1 MSFSPDKAYDLIAQ
15 SHEQG
20 RLAHAYLITGPVGAG
35 KSALAERVIR
45 LVNRLPG
52 ELVGLDGLRS
62 GHVTV
67 VRPESRSRIITID
80 AIRAA
85 EHTLQMSAERG
96 ITKFAVIIDCDRMGA
111 PAENAFLKTL
121 EEPPRDSLL
130 LLITSQPEQMLD
142 TILSRCIRVDLMG
155 PPGGVP
161 LSRAARALLD
171 ALAAHSRGSVTGVS
185 GALALMG
192 VFSSVLKDE
201 KAAITKRHEDAQKAE
216 AEHYR
221 KVTEG
226 DWLKKREDYYKG
238 LIESEY
244 LQLRG
249 QLMEYLIAWF
259 GDALRQQAGGQR
271 LDLPDYAE
279 DTAALAGKF
288 PGQELDR
295 RIEVFEKL
303 RSHFA
308 TNVHE
313 VLAMEVA
320 FIRAF
325 A

>member
-1 MSFSPDKAYDLIAQ
+1 MSFSADKAYELIALSRDQ
-15 SHEQG
+15 D

-45 LVNRLPG
+45 LVNGHPG
-52 ELVGLDGLRS
+52 ELTGLDSLRGS
-62 GHVTV
+62 HVTL
-67 VRPESRSRIITID
+67 VRPESRSRTISI
-80 AIRAA
+80 ASIRAA
-85 EHTLQMSAERG
+85 EHTLHMSVDRG
-96 ITKFAVIIDCDRMGA
+96 ITKFAVVVDCDRMG
-111 PAENAFLKTL
+111 PQAENAFLKTL
-121 EEPPRDSLL
+121 EEPPRGSMLL
-130 LLITSQPEQMLD
+130 MITSQPEQMLD

-155 PPGGVP
+155 PPGGLP
-161 LSRAARALLD
+161 LSEAARELLD
-171 ALAAHSRGSVTGVS
+171 ALAAHSRGGVTGVS
-185 GALALMG
+185 GALGLMSI
-192 VFSSVLKDE
+192 FSSVLKDE
-201 KAAITKRHEDAQKAE
+201 KAAITKRHEEAQKAE

-244 LQLRG
+244 LQRRG
-249 QLMEYLIAWF
+249 QLMEYLVAWF

-279 DTAALAGKF
+279 HTAAIARQF

-303 RSHFA
+303 RSHFS

>member
-1 MSFSPDKAYDLIAQ
+1 MSFSADKAYELIAL
-15 SHEQG
+15 SREQD

-35 KSALAERVIR
+35 KSALAERIIR
-45 LVNRLPG
+45 LVNRQPG
-52 ELVGLDGLRS
+52 ELTGLDSLR
-62 GHVTV
+62 GPHVTL
-67 VRPESRSRIITID
+67 VRPESRSRTISID

-85 EHTLQMSAERG
+85 EHTLHLSAERG
-96 ITKFAVIIDCDRMGA
+96 VTKFAVIVDCDRMGTQ
-111 PAENAFLKTL
+111 AENAFLKTL
-121 EEPPRDSLL
+121 EEPPRGSLL

-155 PPGGVP
+155 PPGGMP
-161 LSRAARALLD
+161 LSDPARVLLD
-171 ALAAHSRGSVTGVS
+171 ALADHFRGGVSGVS
-185 GALALMG
+185 GALGLMG
-192 VFSSVLKDE
+192 IFSSVLKDG
-201 KAAITKRHEDAQKAE
+201 KAAITQRHEEAQKAE

-244 LQLRG
+244 LQFRG
-249 QLMEYLIAWF
+249 QLMEYLVAWF

-279 DTAALAGKF
+279 HTAAVAGKV
-288 PGQELDR
+288 PGEELDR

-308 TNVHE
+308 TNVQE